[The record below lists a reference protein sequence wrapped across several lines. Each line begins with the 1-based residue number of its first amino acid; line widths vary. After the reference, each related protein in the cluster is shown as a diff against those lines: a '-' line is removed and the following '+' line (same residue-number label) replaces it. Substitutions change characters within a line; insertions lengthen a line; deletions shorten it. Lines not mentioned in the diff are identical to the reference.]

1 MLKLARFSKQQLGS
15 SYRHANLRPPLARQ
29 LSQSS
34 VQLPI
39 VASHVNGTDSKYND
53 EHLRMIFDSNAI
65 WHQERNIKSQ
75 NGLFGKLRKGT
86 TGSKQLGLFNNPNFV
101 TAAGFDQAAN
111 ETIERAQLIVE
122 RIWRAPENGENE
134 MRMVV
139 KNLDRLS
146 DTLCCV
152 IDMAEFIRNA
162 HPDAAIMEAA
172 NKAYGDLC
180 SYMNT
185 LNTDTRLHKVLSMV
199 MNDQNLISKF
209 TPDEIMTAKV
219 FMRDFEK
226 SGIHLPSSQRS
237 QFVDLCDNIIQ
248 LGRAFVQNN
257 PRSAKHIKIEQSR
270 LAGIS
275 PTLIKSLVRRDG
287 YAYIPTDGMECHA
300 VLKYVKDEDVRRE
313 VYIAMNSS
321 TEESVMILEALM
333 RMRGALG
340 NLVGKESYGHL
351 QLQDKM
357 AKTPEN
363 VDAFLNTLVKHQKP
377 AVDADLQ
384 QLKQAK
390 SGTHIPSQ
398 GTQIM
403 AWDRDYYMN
412 VISSSYQAVH
422 PSLPIS
428 PYFSVGSVMQG
439 LSRLFKNMYGVHLE
453 PEPINPGETWHSQV
467 RKLQVVCEKEGII
480 GTMYC
485 DLFARPGKGTNAAHY
500 TLRTSRRVDNDD
512 SMRDLEYAN
521 PEQRVRLQA
530 SMNKTTGSEI
540 NGQTGQYQ
548 LPVIVLTC
556 DFPEPKSNTM
566 PTLLSFYEV
575 ETLFHEMGHAM
586 HSMLGRTDFHNV
598 AGTRCATD
606 FVELP
611 SILMEHF
618 VSDPQVL
625 SLFANDYRNRQ
636 PLPYELVKTY
646 LENRKRFSGIDTNYQ
661 IVMAQLDQR
670 YHSQIALEKGFSAQ
684 KTWHQLQQE
693 NGLFGGVE
701 NTMWP
706 TQFTHLFGYGSGYY
720 SYLFDRTLARRIW
733 QSCFEKHPL
742 DREGGMRFREQV
754 LRWGGA
760 RDPWE
765 CVASILDERDAA
777 TIVKGDQDAMR
788 QVGDWGIDV

>member
-1 MLKLARFSKQQLGS
+1 M
-15 SYRHANLRPPLARQ
+15 
-29 LSQSS
+29 
-34 VQLPI
+34 
-39 VASHVNGTDSKYND
+39 
-53 EHLRMIFDSNAI
+53 
-65 WHQERNIKSQ
+65 
-75 NGLFGKLRKGT
+75 
-86 TGSKQLGLFNNPNFV
+86 
-101 TAAGFDQAAN
+101 
-111 ETIERAQLIVE
+111 
-122 RIWRAPENGENE
+122 
-134 MRMVV
+134 
-139 KNLDRLS
+139 
-146 DTLCCV
+146 
-152 IDMAEFIRNA
+152 
-162 HPDAAIMEAA
+162 
-172 NKAYGDLC
+172 
-180 SYMNT
+180 
-185 LNTDTRLHKVLSMV
+185 
-199 MNDQNLISKF
+199 
-209 TPDEIMTAKV
+209 
-219 FMRDFEK
+219 
-226 SGIHLPSSQRS
+226 
-237 QFVDLCDNIIQ
+237 
-248 LGRAFVQNN
+248 
-257 PRSAKHIKIEQSR
+257 
-270 LAGIS
+270 
-275 PTLIKSLVRRDG
+275 
-287 YAYIPTDGMECHA
+287 
-300 VLKYVKDEDVRRE
+300 
-313 VYIAMNSS
+313 
-321 TEESVMILEALM
+321 
-333 RMRGALG
+333 
-340 NLVGKESYGHL
+340 
-351 QLQDKM
+351 
-357 AKTPEN
+357 
-363 VDAFLNTLVKHQKP
+363 DAFLNTLVKHQQP

-384 QLKQAK
+384 LLKQAK
-390 SGTHIPSQ
+390 SGMQTPSQ
-398 GTQIM
+398 STKIM

-412 VISSSYQAVH
+412 MISSSYQAVH

-467 RKLQVVCEKEGII
+467 RKLKVVCEKEGII

-512 SMRDLEYAN
+512 AMRDLEYAD
-521 PEQRVRLQA
+521 PEQRARLQA
-530 SMNKTTGSEI
+530 SMNQVTGSEI
-540 NGQTGQYQ
+540 NDRSGRYQ

-556 DFPEPKSNTM
+556 DFPEPKSNTV

-636 PLPYELVKTY
+636 PLPYELVKSY

-670 YHSQIALEKGFSAQ
+670 YHSQTALQKDFSAE
-684 KTWHQLQQE
+684 KTWHQLQKE

-733 QSCFEKHPL
+733 QSCFEKNPL

-777 TIVKGDQDAMR
+777 TIVKGDQEAMR

>member
-1 MLKLARFSKQQLGS
+1 ML
-15 SYRHANLRPPLARQ
+15 
-29 LSQSS
+29 
-34 VQLPI
+34 
-39 VASHVNGTDSKYND
+39 
-53 EHLRMIFDSNAI
+53 FDNNNV
-65 WHQERNIKSQ
+65 WNQERKGSPS
-75 NGLFGKLRKGT
+75 NGLFGKLKRSGT
-86 TGSKQLGLFNNPNFV
+86 TTTSVGLFNNPNFA
-101 TAAGFDQAAN
+101 TAAGFEQAASD
-111 ETIERAQLIVE
+111 TIERAQLIVE

-134 MRMVV
+134 MRKVV

-162 HPDAAIMEAA
+162 HPDRTILDAA
-172 NKAYGDLC
+172 NNAYSTLC

-199 MNDQNLISKF
+199 MRDQTIVAQF

-219 FMRDFEK
+219 FLRDFEK
-226 SGIHLPSSQRS
+226 SGIHLPNEQRS
-237 QFVDLCDNIIQ
+237 QFVGLCDEIIQ

-257 PRSAKHIKIEQSR
+257 PRSIRQIKVEPSR
-270 LAGIS
+270 LNGLS
-275 PTLIKSLVRRDG
+275 SSTIKSLTHSDG
-287 YAYIPTDGMECHA
+287 HAYIGTDYTESHA
-300 VLKYVKDEDVRRE
+300 ILKYAKDEDVRRE
-313 VYIAMNSS
+313 MYRGMNSA
-321 TEESVMILEALM
+321 TDESVMILEALM
-333 RMRGALG
+333 RRRGELG
-340 NLVGKESYGHL
+340 ELVGKESYGHL

-363 VDAFLNTLVKHQKP
+363 VDAFLNTLVKHQQP
-377 AVDADLQ
+377 AVDADV
-384 QLKQAK
+384 QLLKAAK
-390 SGTHIPSQ
+390 AKITGSKEPVE
-398 GTQIM
+398 IM

-412 VISSSYQAVH
+412 ILSASYQAVH

-439 LSRLFKNMYGVHLE
+439 LSRLFKNMYGIHFE
-453 PEPINPGETWHSQV
+453 PDSINPGETWHSQV
-467 RKLQVVCEKEGII
+467 RKLKVVCENEGTI

-485 DLFARPGKGTNAAHY
+485 DLFARNGKGTNAAHY
-500 TLRTSRRVDNDD
+500 TVRTSRRVDDDDAIND
-512 SMRDLEYAN
+512 LAYAD
-521 PEQRVRLQA
+521 PSQRERIHATLDT
-530 SMNKTTGSEI
+530 S
-540 NGQTGQYQ
+540 NGAQIRGRQGLYQ

-556 DFPEPKSNTM
+556 DFPTPRSNSM

-625 SLFANDYRNRQ
+625 SLFASDYRTRE

-646 LENRKRFSGIDTNYQ
+646 LDHRKRFSGIDTNYQ

-670 YHSQIALEKGFSAQ
+670 YHSPIAVQKEFSAA
-684 KTWHQLQQE
+684 KVWHQLQNE
-693 NGLFGGVE
+693 NGAFRGGE
-701 NTMWP
+701 NSMWP

-720 SYLFDRTLARRIW
+720 SYLFDRTLARRVW
-733 QSCFEKHPL
+733 QSCFEKNPL
-742 DREGGMRFREQV
+742 DRENGMRFREQV

-765 CVASILDERDAA
+765 CVASVLDERDAA
-777 TIVKGDQDAMR
+777 TIVNGDQAAMR